1 MLKKIAFYTFVF
13 MIVSCSKKQI
23 NIGIQPYVGFE
34 PDLIDTI
41 KVALERTYFA
51 KVVVLPQMEVPKN
64 SYVNIKTPR
73 FRADSLI
80 KELKLNKS
88 DTIDYVLGLINS
100 DISTTKRDKN
110 GKIKEPSSK
119 YIDWGVFGLG
129 YQPGQ
134 SSIVSTFRIKTE
146 NKKLYIIRL
155 KKVCIHEVGH
165 NFGLKHCSSDMCV
178 MQDAAET
185 IKTVDNVKM
194 ELCEK
199 CKQKIE

>member
-13 MIVSCSKKQI
+13 LLVSCSKKQI

-34 PDLIDTI
+34 SNLIDTI
-41 KVALERTYFA
+41 KIAIVSTYNA
-51 KVVVLPQMEVPKN
+51 KVFVLPQMEVPKN

-80 KELKLNKS
+80 KDLKFHKP

-100 DISTTKRDKN
+100 DISTTKKNKN

-119 YIDWGVFGLG
+119 YLDWGVFGLG
-129 YQPGQ
+129 YRPGP
-134 SSIVSTFRIKTE
+134 SCIVSTFRIKTD
-146 NKKLYIIRL
+146 NYIIYLTRL
-155 KKVCIHEVGH
+155 KKVSIHEVGH
-165 NFGLKHCSSDMCV
+165 NLGLQHCTSDMCV

-185 IKTVDNVKM
+185 IKTVDMVNM

-199 CKQKIE
+199 CKRKIK